1 MLDKALEID
10 PEHENAKKYHE
21 AISGKLKE
29 LERETFKIDDRN
41 KVKLVKTKTAQPKEN
56 YSELILVESDDESER
71 KSKKSKKKRS
81 KGILLRRKIYLCR
94 IMK

>member
-1 MLDKALEID
+1 MLEKALEKD
-10 PEHENAKKYHE
+10 PEHENAKKYYE

-71 KSKKSKKKRS
+71 KSKKSKKKKS
-81 KGILLRRKIYLCR
+81 KIIFSFQHNYL
-94 IMK
+94 